1 MVRAPGRK
9 GICTMIIARRLLLR
23 AFAAAFIGFACLGWA
38 LAQSDPL
45 PSWKEG
51 AAKQAIIGFVA
62 KVTDEGG
69 ADYVAPAD
77 RIATFDNDGTLWP
90 SHPMYAQLAFAMDRI
105 RELAPA
111 HPEWKDRQPFKAVLE
126 GDMDALEQADG
137 AEASRLFL
145 EQMIVH
151 HEGAIE
157 MAEDELEGGEN
168 PDALELASAI
178 IEAQSTEI
186 EEMQELLAR

>member
-1 MVRAPGRK
+1 MQGQAPGV
-9 GICTMIIARRLLLR
+9 
-23 AFAAAFIGFACLGWA
+23 
-38 LAQSDPL
+38 
-45 PSWKEG
+45 EG
-51 AAKQAIIGFVA
+51 
-62 KVTDEGG
+62 
-69 ADYVAPAD
+69 
-77 RIATFDNDGTLWP
+77 R
-90 SHPMYAQLAFAMDRI
+90 
-105 RELAPA
+105 
-111 HPEWKDRQPFKAVLE
+111 
-126 GDMDALEQADG
+126 DALEQADG

-168 PDALELASAI
+168 PDALELANAI